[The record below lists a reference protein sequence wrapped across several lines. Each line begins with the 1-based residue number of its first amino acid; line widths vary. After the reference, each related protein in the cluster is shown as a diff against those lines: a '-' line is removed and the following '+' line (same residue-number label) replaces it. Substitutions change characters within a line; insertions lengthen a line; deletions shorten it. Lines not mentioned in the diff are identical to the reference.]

1 MQGDTIYSNSRSG
14 GRLMKSLKEVLAN
27 NEIDKLNYIIASE
40 GKIIAEGT
48 MELFTIDFYNDNIT
62 IEDDEYAIYI
72 PTDSDVEDMCIGKDI
87 YYYLRKGNLVIKL
100 WLMLEE

>member
-1 MQGDTIYSNSRSG
+1 
-14 GRLMKSLKEVLAN
+14 MKSLKEVLAN

-48 MELFTIDFYNDNIT
+48 MELFTIDFYDDNIA
-62 IEDDEYAIYI
+62 IEDDEYAIYV
-72 PTDSDVEDMCIGKDI
+72 PTDSNVEDMCIDKDI